1 MHIGHYSPYSIRLYL
16 SEITWFLAYF
26 PDIPPEEL
34 TTKHIEQYMLYLKM
48 TLGKGKPKC
57 RSAAMSICFLF
68 KNVLKKN
75 FVLPPKIYPRPD
87 KKLPKILS
95 VEQVKSTI
103 ENSDSLKRKAM
114 VELLYSTGARLAEA
128 ASIRIK
134 DIDSEHG
141 CIHLRKGK
149 GNKDRVLLLSNQ
161 CLQTL
166 RAYYREYR
174 PKEWLFEGQK
184 KGEPISQ
191 RSIQVMIQIAYKKAG
206 LGSYGY
212 SVHTLRHS
220 FATHLLDNGTDLH
233 TIKELLGHSQLSTT
247 MVYLHLV
254 DKKRLGIQSPL
265 DALYP
270 TEIKVEG

>member
-1 MHIGHYSPYSIRLYL
+1 MQIGHYSPYSIRHYL
-16 SEITWFLAYF
+16 SEITWFLSYF

-34 TTKHIEQYMLYLKM
+34 NTKHVEQYMLYLKL

-57 RSAAMSICFLF
+57 RSAAMSISFLF
-68 KNVLKKN
+68 KNVLKKP
-75 FVLPPKIYPRPD
+75 FILPAKIYPRPD
-87 KKLPKILS
+87 KKIPKILS

-103 ENSDSLKRKAM
+103 EKSGSLKRKAM

-134 DIDSEHG
+134 DIDSKQG

-149 GNKDRVLLLSNQ
+149 GNKGRVLLLSNQ

-166 RAYYREYR
+166 RAYYRECR
-174 PKEWLFEGQK
+174 PQEWLFEGQK

-191 RSIQVMIQIAYKKAG
+191 RSIQAMIQIAFKRAG
-206 LGSYGY
+206 LDSYGF

-254 DKKRLGIQSPL
+254 DKRRQGIQSPL

-270 TEIKVEG
+270 SETNAEG